1 MAEMDG
7 INGVCP
13 YIPRK
18 ALSVTIEHSERVRIT
33 FEGDDPQ
40 PVEVDQRVWTLFKS
54 LRVRKAIE
62 RVVAPLLHQGID
74 IFKIRHKGKDSLEVA
89 QNEAKYFIAPTEHEG
104 ETVSSTDT
112 RVMIV
117 APSFQEGNKWRVSD
131 GSRTIFVAIED
142 PQFVHGVQIGK
153 EAFRKGDLLHVELQT
168 RQWLEGKELKA
179 EYAIV
184 KVHRHERGQEQSKLD
199 LLRGDTDSEE

>member
-1 MAEMDG
+1 M
-7 INGVCP
+7 
-13 YIPRK
+13 K
-18 ALSVTIEHSERVRIT
+18 
-33 FEGDDPQ
+33 
-40 PVEVDQRVWTLFKS
+40 LF
-54 LRVRKAIE
+54 
-62 RVVAPLLHQGID
+62 APLPRGASSPCRKWRDKRGL
-74 IFKIRHKGKDSLEVA
+74 SLFSP
-89 QNEAKYFIAPTEHEG
+89 QDEAKYFIAPTEHEG
-104 ETVSSTDT
+104 ETVGSTDT

-131 GSRTIFVAIED
+131 GSRTIFVSIED
-142 PQFVHGVQIGK
+142 PQFVHGVQTGE

-199 LLRGDTDSEE
+199 LLRDGADTEE